1 MYALKLPLNM
11 VWAMDIR
18 AFKLKIINK
27 VKLRQEIV
35 DLLMENNL
43 ED

>member
-11 VWAMDIR
+11 VWAMDIY

>member
-11 VWAMDIR
+11 VWAMDIC

>member
-1 MYALKLPLNM
+1 
-11 VWAMDIR
+11 MDIR